1 MNNTLEPVLATCAAN
16 RERDLNDLFTVVRQ
30 PSISAQNVG
39 IREMAD
45 LLMGILEAAGGRTRL
60 LETSVHPLV
69 YAEFDGPADAPTVP
83 IVRGAPF
90 GQFPPFVG

>member
-1 MNNTLEPVLATCAAN
+1 MASVNNALEPVLATCAAN

-45 LLMGILEAAGGRTRL
+45 LLMGILDAAGGNQPAVRFHGLDRRHAP
-60 LETSVHPLV
+60 HPGDRARKDHPV
-69 YAEFDGPADAPTVP
+69 GP
-83 IVRGAPF
+83 
-90 GQFPPFVG
+90 GQ